1 MGFATA
7 DLSDEYPDEVQIC
20 DPLLRDFGGR
30 ARFAGEIATLK
41 CFEDNSLVRT
51 TLGQPGAGRVLV
63 VDAGGSLRCAM
74 LGDLLAEK
82 AVANEW
88 EGIIMYG
95 CIRDSARIAELPLGV
110 KALATHPRKSVKQGA
125 GQADL
130 ALRFAGVDFRP
141 GDHVYC
147 DRDGILVAARRLA

>member
-1 MGFATA
+1 M
-7 DLSDEYPDEVQIC
+7 
-20 DPLLRDFGGR
+20 
-30 ARFAGEIATLK
+30 
-41 CFEDNSLVRT
+41 
-51 TLGQPGAGRVLV
+51 

-125 GQADL
+125 GQADV
-130 ALRFAGVDFRP
+130 ALRFGGAEFHP
-141 GDHVYC
+141 GAHVYC